1 MTRNRFINDPTFNTL
16 QADLYDSSKAE
27 VLGRIQT
34 SALVDWETNNNWSW
48 DDGHYLVIVWPVELP
63 DHVNICPYGDYY
75 DAFESSFAQGDVQ
88 VFETMVN
95 PLDLRDGTS
104 RDVVSQNMEVVLNV
118 RHAYDIDV
126 EDIEE
131 LLRFRIFMVPKT
143 WKDDYGD
150 WISKTAKEVSECL
163 DAMLDEKAKVDSSL
177 RMRPSKVALPA
188 ASDVVA
194 DAPPKKN
201 NWKKKWNKNKNS
213 KKKLSKE
220 QWKKKQERIKKRRE
234 QNQA

>member
-1 MTRNRFINDPTFNTL
+1 MEIIMML
-16 QADLYDSSKAE
+16 SKALLLKE
-27 VLGRIQT
+27 T
-34 SALVDWETNNNWSW
+34 SKV
-48 DDGHYLVIVWPVELP
+48 
-63 DHVNICPYGDYY
+63 
-75 DAFESSFAQGDVQ
+75 SSNVPPKFNLSLIL

-177 RMRPSKVALPA
+177 RMS
-188 ASDVVA
+188 
-194 DAPPKKN
+194 
-201 NWKKKWNKNKNS
+201 
-213 KKKLSKE
+213 
-220 QWKKKQERIKKRRE
+220 QG
-234 QNQA
+234 

>member
-1 MTRNRFINDPTFNTL
+1 MTL
-16 QADLYDSSKAE
+16 SKALLLRE
-27 VLGRIQT
+27 T
-34 SALVDWETNNNWSW
+34 SKVSEN
-48 DDGHYLVIVWPVELP
+48 LP
-63 DHVNICPYGDYY
+63 SEFNLSLIL
-75 DAFESSFAQGDVQ
+75 

-177 RMRPSKVALPA
+177 RMS
-188 ASDVVA
+188 
-194 DAPPKKN
+194 
-201 NWKKKWNKNKNS
+201 
-213 KKKLSKE
+213 
-220 QWKKKQERIKKRRE
+220 QG
-234 QNQA
+234 

>member
-1 MTRNRFINDPTFNTL
+1 MTL
-16 QADLYDSSKAE
+16 SKALLLRE
-27 VLGRIQT
+27 T
-34 SALVDWETNNNWSW
+34 SKV
-48 DDGHYLVIVWPVELP
+48 
-63 DHVNICPYGDYY
+63 
-75 DAFESSFAQGDVQ
+75 SSNLSQKFHLSIIL

-177 RMRPSKVALPA
+177 RMS
-188 ASDVVA
+188 
-194 DAPPKKN
+194 
-201 NWKKKWNKNKNS
+201 
-213 KKKLSKE
+213 
-220 QWKKKQERIKKRRE
+220 QG
-234 QNQA
+234 

>member
-1 MTRNRFINDPTFNTL
+1 MML
-16 QADLYDSSKAE
+16 SKALLLKE
-27 VLGRIQT
+27 T
-34 SALVDWETNNNWSW
+34 SKV
-48 DDGHYLVIVWPVELP
+48 
-63 DHVNICPYGDYY
+63 
-75 DAFESSFAQGDVQ
+75 SSNVPPKFNLSLIL

-131 LLRFRIFMVPKT
+131 LLRFRIFMVPRT

-150 WISKTAKEVSECL
+150 LISKTAKEVSECL

-177 RMRPSKVALPA
+177 RMS
-188 ASDVVA
+188 
-194 DAPPKKN
+194 
-201 NWKKKWNKNKNS
+201 
-213 KKKLSKE
+213 
-220 QWKKKQERIKKRRE
+220 QG
-234 QNQA
+234 

>member
-1 MTRNRFINDPTFNTL
+1 MML
-16 QADLYDSSKAE
+16 SKALLLKE
-27 VLGRIQT
+27 T
-34 SALVDWETNNNWSW
+34 SKV
-48 DDGHYLVIVWPVELP
+48 
-63 DHVNICPYGDYY
+63 
-75 DAFESSFAQGDVQ
+75 SSNVPPKFNLSLIL

-177 RMRPSKVALPA
+177 RMS
-188 ASDVVA
+188 
-194 DAPPKKN
+194 
-201 NWKKKWNKNKNS
+201 
-213 KKKLSKE
+213 
-220 QWKKKQERIKKRRE
+220 QG
-234 QNQA
+234 